1 MSGLL
6 AALDSR
12 TRSRPFPLLVRLFV
26 ARAFRGNGTS
36 EDGELDLSIG
46 LILALLAL
54 PGAFY
59 SLLLLEK
66 YSTLLQWM
74 HGQKELDPL
83 AGALPDEYFFIVLSM
98 VVTGVVA
105 VWRWDSIFPDR
116 RDYANLVPLPIST
129 RSIFFANL
137 AAILLLALL
146 LALDVNAA
154 SAVLFPLV
162 VSASENTFSFFLH
175 FVGVHAFVVVLAS
188 VFSFCTVF
196 AIVGAVMI
204 VVPYGSFRR
213 ISFYLRASLLACL
226 VAMLSTSFTVPPMLR
241 SLPRTSVRLL
251 PPVWFLGLCQ
261 LLRGRANPS
270 FASLGHLALLSVLIV
285 VIFGFSI
292 YALSY
297 RRHFVRIPETADVST
312 VADRNSGARLFRVAD
327 RSFLRSPFQRA
338 AYRFAIKTLL
348 RSEQHGLVLGA
359 FVGLGV
365 VLACQF
371 LFTSLSGG
379 RVELSGEVSPDLLA
393 IPLALS
399 YCVILG
405 LRFAFELP
413 TDLRANWVFR
423 LHVDHATK
431 ECASLAQ
438 RVMMTF
444 VLPWIAAVVFP
455 VYAYFWGLRIGIT
468 HAIVVALCSLLL
480 SQVLLRNFRK
490 IPFTCSYPPFGQSSI
505 LLALFYVMGFF
516 AFVSFVSHVE
526 HWAFQSLVGTI
537 VLIAAMA
544 VACVVAPRVGHD
556 EESIEDTLLFDQ
568 TAPIAFDLLD
578 LRKGS

>member
-6 AALDSR
+6 ATVDSS

-26 ARAFRGNGTS
+26 ARVFRGSGTS
-36 EDGELDLSIG
+36 EDTELDLSIG

-59 SLLLLEK
+59 SLFLLEK

-116 RDYANLVPLPIST
+116 RDYANLVPLPISL
-129 RSIFFANL
+129 RSIFLANL
-137 AAILLLALL
+137 AAILVLALL
-146 LALDVNAA
+146 LAVDVNAA

-196 AIVGAVMI
+196 AIVGALMI

-226 VAMLSTSFTVPPMLR
+226 VAMLSTSFAVPAMLG
-241 SLPRTSVRLL
+241 SLPRTPVRFL

-261 LLRGRANPS
+261 LLRGRATAS
-270 FASLGHLALLSVLIV
+270 FASLGHLALFSVLIV
-285 VIFGFSI
+285 VILGFSI

-297 RRHFVRIPETADVST
+297 RRHFVRIPETTDVSA
-312 VADRNSGARLFRVAD
+312 VADRNSGIWFFRIAD
-327 RSFLRSPFQRA
+327 RTFLRTPFQRA
-338 AYRFAIKTLL
+338 AYRFAMKTLL
-348 RSEQHGLVLGA
+348 RSEQHGLVLGG
-359 FVGLGV
+359 FGGLGI

-379 RVELSGEVSPDLLA
+379 RLELGGEVSPDLLA

-405 LRFAFELP
+405 LRFAFEIP

-423 LHVDHATK
+423 LHIHDTTK
-431 ECASLAQ
+431 ECVALAQ
-438 RVMMTF
+438 RVILTF
-444 VLPWIAAVVFP
+444 VLPWIVAVVLP
-455 VYAYFWGLRIGIT
+455 VYGY
-468 HAIVVALCSLLL
+468 
-480 SQVLLRNFRK
+480 
-490 IPFTCSYPPFGQSSI
+490 FGQGE
-505 LLALFYVMGFF
+505 LG
-516 AFVSFVSHVE
+516 
-526 HWAFQSLVGTI
+526 
-537 VLIAAMA
+537 
-544 VACVVAPRVGHD
+544 
-556 EESIEDTLLFDQ
+556 
-568 TAPIAFDLLD
+568 
-578 LRKGS
+578 

>member
-26 ARAFRGNGTS
+26 SRVFRGSGTS
-36 EDGELDLSIG
+36 EGGELDLSIG

-116 RDYANLVPLPIST
+116 RDYANLVPLPISL
-129 RSIFFANL
+129 RSIFLANL
-137 AAILLLALL
+137 AAILVLALL
-146 LALDVNAA
+146 LAVDVNAA

-188 VFSFCTVF
+188 VLSFCTVF
-196 AIVGAVMI
+196 AIVGALMI

-226 VAMLSTSFTVPPMLR
+226 VAMLSTSFTVPAMLG
-241 SLPRTSVRLL
+241 SLPRTSVRFL

-261 LLRGRANPS
+261 LLRGRATAS
-270 FASLGHLALLSVLIV
+270 FASLGYLALFSVLIV

-297 RRHFVRIPETADVST
+297 RRHFVRIPETIGCV
-312 VADRNSGARLFRVAD
+312 
-327 RSFLRSPFQRA
+327 
-338 AYRFAIKTLL
+338 
-348 RSEQHGLVLGA
+348 
-359 FVGLGV
+359 
-365 VLACQF
+365 
-371 LFTSLSGG
+371 SGG
-379 RVELSGEVSPDLLA
+379 RSQQRYLAFSSCRSELLEESVPTCC
-393 IPLALS
+393 LS
-399 YCVILG
+399 LCDEDIVAERTARPGARWL
-405 LRFAFELP
+405 
-413 TDLRANWVFR
+413 W
-423 LHVDHATK
+423 
-431 ECASLAQ
+431 
-438 RVMMTF
+438 RVRYRSRMP
-444 VLPWIAAVVFP
+444 VL
-455 VYAYFWGLRIGIT
+455 VYVLKWRQTRIGRRGLTGPSRHSARIE
-468 HAIVVALCSLLL
+468 
-480 SQVLLRNFRK
+480 LLRDPR
-490 IPFTCSYPPFGQSSI
+490 TSI
-505 LLALFYVMGFF
+505 R
-516 AFVSFVSHVE
+516 
-526 HWAFQSLVGTI
+526 I
-537 VLIAAMA
+537 
-544 VACVVAPRVGHD
+544 
-556 EESIEDTLLFDQ
+556 
-568 TAPIAFDLLD
+568 
-578 LRKGS
+578 

>member
-6 AALDSR
+6 ATVDSS
-12 TRSRPFPLLVRLFV
+12 TRSRPFPLLVRLFISRV
-26 ARAFRGNGTS
+26 FRGSGTS
-36 EDGELDLSIG
+36 EDTELDLSIG

-59 SLLLLEK
+59 SLFLLEK

-116 RDYANLVPLPIST
+116 RDYANLVPLPISL
-129 RSIFFANL
+129 RSIFLANL
-137 AAILLLALL
+137 AAILVLALL
-146 LALDVNAA
+146 LAVDVNAA

-162 VSASENTFSFFLH
+162 VSASENIFSFFLH
-175 FVGVHAFVVVLAS
+175 FVGVHAFVVALAS

-196 AIVGAVMI
+196 EIVGALMI
-204 VVPYGSFRR
+204 VAPYGSFRR

-226 VAMLSTSFTVPPMLR
+226 VAMLSTSFTVPAMLG
-241 SLPRTSVRLL
+241 SLPRTSVRFL

-261 LLRGRANPS
+261 LLRGRATAS
-270 FASLGHLALLSVLIV
+270 FASLGYLALFSVLIV

-297 RRHFVRIPETADVST
+297 RRHFVRIPETTDVSA
-312 VADRNSGARLFRVAD
+312 VADRNSGIWLFRVAD

-338 AYRFAIKTLL
+338 AYRFAMKTLL
-348 RSEQHGLVLGA
+348 RSEQHGLVLGG
-359 FVGLGV
+359 FGGLGI

-379 RVELSGEVSPDLLA
+379 RLELGGEVSPDLLA
-393 IPLALS
+393 IPLALG

-405 LRFAFELP
+405 LRFAFEIP

-423 LHVDHATK
+423 LHIHDTTK
-431 ECASLAQ
+431 ECVALAQ
-438 RVMMTF
+438 RVMLTF
-444 VLPWIAAVVFP
+444 VLPWIVAVVLP
-455 VYAYFWGLRIGIT
+455 VYGYLWGGRVGIV

-480 SQVLLRNFRK
+480 TQILLRNFRK
-490 IPFTCSYPPFGQSSI
+490 IPFTCSYPPFGQSSV
-505 LLALFYVMGFF
+505 LLVLFYVMGFF
-516 AFVSFVSHVE
+516 AFVSLISHLE
-526 HWAFQSLVGTI
+526 HRVLQSLVGTV
-537 VLIAAMA
+537 VLIVAMA
-544 VACVVAPRVGHD
+544 VACIVMPRVGHD
-556 EESIEDTLLFDQ
+556 EESIEDTLLFDE
-568 TAPIAFDLLD
+568 TAPVAFDLLD
-578 LRKGS
+578 LQKGS